1 MIDRLLQY
9 PLIMILAGLMSMAM
23 FIPALHALWLDDHE
37 VSRGFL
43 YSGLLGLFFLL
54 MSGFAMSGKIWM
66 VNSDI
71 ANLGHLFLAYTALP
85 LFLAIPFHEAHPDKN
100 YLNAYFEMVSCM
112 TTTGATLFSDSSQ
125 LQETLH
131 LWRGLVG
138 WLGGLLLWISAAA
151 VLAPLNIGGFEVTAP
166 VETTSKGELT
176 DRFSR
181 AGPSK
186 RLAQFTLQFAPVYI
200 GLTGMLCIMLLY
212 GGEAP
217 LVAVMHAM
225 STISTSGIS
234 SSGGMGGSQTGMIG
248 ECMILVF
255 MLFALSRATFT
266 YRGTSMSL
274 AKLHQDHEFR
284 TGLIFVFTI
293 PFILFLS
300 RGFGLLSIE
309 GVHDAL
315 FIAKA
320 FLAVTFTTLS
330 FLSTT
335 GFESA
340 YWAEA
345 SDWLNLE
352 TPGLI
357 LLGLS
362 IIGGGVATTAGGVKL
377 LRVYAL
383 ALNGRREIERLVY
396 PSSLAGAA
404 SVNRHLR
411 RQGAFVAWIFFMMF
425 ALSLSLVSMT
435 LAAMGHDFEHSIIL
449 AVAAL
454 STTGP
459 LTQFAPEVPIDLY
472 SMSSAAKL
480 VFNAAMILGR
490 FETLA
495 IIALFN
501 PDLWRN

>member
-1 MIDRLLQY
+1 MIERLLQY
-9 PLIMILAGLMSMAM
+9 PLIMILAGLMSLAM
-23 FIPALHALWLDDHE
+23 LIPALHALWLDDHE

-43 YSGLLGLFFLL
+43 YSGVLGLFFLL
-54 MSGFAMSGKIWM
+54 ISGLAMSGKIWM

-85 LFLAIPFHEAHPDKN
+85 LFLAIPFHEAHPDRN

-112 TTTGATLFSDSSQ
+112 TTTGATLFTDSNQ

-166 VETTSKGELT
+166 VENTAKGELT
-176 DRFSR
+176 DRFSK
-181 AGPSK
+181 AGPAK
-186 RLAQFTLQFAPVYI
+186 RLAQFTLQFAPVYF
-200 GLTGMLCIMLLY
+200 GLTGMLCLMLLY
-212 GGEAP
+212 GGEDP
-217 LVAVMHAM
+217 FVAVMHSM

-234 SSGGMGGSQTGMIG
+234 PSGGVGGSQAGLGG
-248 ECMILVF
+248 ECMILLF

-266 YRGTSMSL
+266 YRGTSMPL
-274 AKLHQDHEFR
+274 TKLHKDREFR
-284 TGLIFVFTI
+284 TGLVIVFAV

-300 RGFGLLSIE
+300 RGFGLFSIE
-309 GVHDAL
+309 DIDDAL

-320 FLAVTFTTLS
+320 FLAVMFTTLS
-330 FLSTT
+330 YLSTT

-340 YWAEA
+340 YWSEA
-345 SDWLNLE
+345 IGWLNLK

-362 IIGGGVATTAGGVKL
+362 VIGGGVATTAGGVKL

-383 ALNGRREIERLVY
+383 ALNGVREIERLVY
-396 PSSLAGAA
+396 PSSTAGAA

-425 ALSLSLVSMT
+425 ALSLSLISVT
-435 LAAMGHDFEHSIIL
+435 LAAMGYDFEHSLIL

-459 LTQFAPEVPIDLY
+459 LTQFALEVPIDLY
-472 SMSSAAKL
+472 SMSSGAKL